1 MGWSSKTY
9 ADGLVQFGDTFGL
22 LPLKELFD
30 AFAKTQPDAAI
41 FSRINAD
48 ASVSIFFP
56 PASREFGLLMGAV
69 DCEIPEPYGL
79 ALLCGAPTLWDEWF
93 GQG

>member
-30 AFAKTQPDAAI
+30 TFAKTQPNAAI
-41 FSRINAD
+41 FSRINTD

-56 PASREFGLLMGAV
+56 PVAREFGQLMGAV
-69 DCEIPEPYGL
+69 DCEMPERDGL
-79 ALLCGAPTLWDEWF
+79 ALLCGAPTQWDEWF
-93 GQG
+93 